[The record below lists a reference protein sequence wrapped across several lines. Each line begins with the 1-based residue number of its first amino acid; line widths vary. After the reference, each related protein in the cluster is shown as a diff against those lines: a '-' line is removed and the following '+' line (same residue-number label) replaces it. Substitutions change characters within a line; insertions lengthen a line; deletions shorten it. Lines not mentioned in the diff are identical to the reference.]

1 MTAPARLIA
10 ILVFLFAYL
19 FIAPAR
25 AEEDPVP
32 AARAYR
38 VQGDSEDGARI
49 ALHFIIRDGY
59 YLYADKFAV
68 RTDAPGFTLGE
79 IERPRGKMMDDP
91 TFGTVETF
99 HEDLTLT
106 VPLTARPPGQQRLTV
121 QVDLQ
126 GCWSGGICFPPETR
140 SIDIPLP
147 AADAPAAT
155 ASPHAPP
162 PAHPQSGIHAV
173 LHDGSLP
180 WLLASFFG
188 FGLLLA
194 CTPCVFPMIP
204 ILSGII
210 AGHGHNISRAR
221 AGGLSALYVL
231 GMALTYAAAGV
242 LAGLSGAWLAAA
254 LQNAWVIGAF
264 ALLIVLLAV
273 AMFSGYELQLPAA
286 WRERLN
292 ARSQRLQGGQ
302 IGGVFLMGVFSALI
316 VSPCVAAPLAGA
328 LLYIAQ
334 TRDAVRGA
342 LALFALACGMGAPL
356 IVVGLLTR
364 SLLPKSGA
372 WMENV
377 RHAFGFI
384 LLALAVWIARSV
396 LPAGIP
402 MLAWGLIAVF
412 ASVHLGAFTPVP
424 PEASGWARSARAIP
438 LLLLIY
444 GVILITGWFAGN
456 QDPLRPLNSLT
467 APHAATPY
475 TGPDFTYVHS
485 LAELNAQLAQHRD
498 RPVMLD
504 FSAEWC
510 VSCAEMERYT
520 FSDPQVAGVLESFVL
535 LQVDVTANT
544 AEHQALLKHF
554 SLFGP
559 PATLFFLHGEER
571 PELRL
576 QGFVP
581 PEDFLPVLGRA
592 HSTPAS

>member
-1 MTAPARLIA
+1 MTLPARLFA
-10 ILVFLFAYL
+10 LLVCLFACL
-19 FIAPAR
+19 FIAPAQ

-38 VQGDSEDGARI
+38 VQGQADGGERI
-49 ALHFIIRDGY
+49 ALHFTIRPGY

-68 RTDAPGFTLGE
+68 RTDAPNVTLGE

-99 HEDLTLT
+99 HEDLTLAI
-106 VPLTARPPGQQRLTV
+106 PLTARPPGQQSLTL

-140 SIDIPLP
+140 SVTIDLP
-147 AADAPAAT
+147 AAATPAAR
-155 ASPHAPP
+155 ADAHAPP
-162 PAHPQSGIHAV
+162 PPAQTHGGGIHAV
-173 LHDGSLP
+173 LHDGHLA
-180 WLLASFFG
+180 WLIVSFFG

-194 CTPCVFPMIP
+194 FTPCVFPMIP

-210 AGHGHNISRAR
+210 LGHGHHISRAR
-221 AGGLSALYVL
+221 AGWLSALYVL

-254 LQNAWVIGAF
+254 LQNVWVIGAF

-273 AMFSGYELQLPAA
+273 AMFSGFDLQLPAA

-302 IGGVFLMGVFSALI
+302 SGGVFLMGVFSALV

-334 TRDAVRGA
+334 TRDALRGA

-372 WMENV
+372 WMETV
-377 RHAFGFI
+377 RRAFGFL

-402 MLAWGLIAVF
+402 MLAWGVIAVF
-412 ASVHLGAFTPVP
+412 ASMHLRIWHPAP
-424 PEASGWARSARAIP
+424 ASGWARTGNALTI
-438 LLLLIY
+438 LLLLY
-444 GVILITGWFAGN
+444 GCLLISGWFAGH
-456 QDPLRPLNSLT
+456 QDPLRPLGSPASST
-467 APHAATPY
+467 SAPHTGARFTP
-475 TGPDFTYVHS
+475 VRS
-485 LAELNAQLAQHRD
+485 VAELDEQLARHGN
-498 RPVMLD
+498 RPVLLD

-510 VSCAEMERYT
+510 ITCAEMERDT
-520 FSDPQVAGVLESFVL
+520 FADAQVARALEAFVL
-535 LQVDVTANT
+535 LQADVTANT
-544 AEHQALLKHF
+544 PEQQALLQRF

-581 PEDFLPVLGRA
+581 PEEFLPVLAKARA
-592 HSTPAS
+592 PAP